1 MFVKAPG
8 SDAEVPERLR
18 GDDRLRHFKAVLGAV
33 DGVHV
38 AAHPSAVDATRFRNR
53 KAGLTFNVLAAC
65 GFDLS
70 FHYILTG
77 WEGSAAD
84 SHVFHAARTSTWLI
98 PKGRTYLAD
107 AGFPLCVE
115 LLTPYRNTRYHLNEW
130 GDGSET
136 VTNKEELYN
145 RRHSGLRSV
154 IERAFGIMKAR
165 FKVLRTGS
173 QFDLKV
179 QAAVFP
185 ALAVV
190 HNMLIS
196 DDPDDPYLLD
206 DFALAEMEMDGTT
219 DSTLR
224 AAAGRISDA
233 ERKSGQDQRD
243 KIARKMWRSFK

>member
-8 SDAEVPERLR
+8 SDAKVPEQLR

-33 DGVHV
+33 DEVHV
-38 AAHPSAVDATRFRNR
+38 AAHSPGVDATRFRNR
-53 KAGLTFNVLAAC
+53 KAGLTFNVLAAR

-84 SHVFHAARTSTWLI
+84 GHAFHTARTSTWLI

-107 AGFPLCVE
+107 AGFRLCVE
-115 LLTPYRNTRYHLNEW
+115 LLPPYPNTR
-130 GDGSET
+130 

-145 RRHSGLRSV
+145 RRHSGRRSV
-154 IERAFGIMKAR
+154 IERAFDIMKAR
-165 FKVLRTGS
+165 SKVLRTGS
-173 QFDLKV
+173 EFDLKV
-179 QAAVFP
+179 QAALFP

-190 HNMLIS
+190 HNMLIR

-206 DFALAEMEMDGTT
+206 DLTLAKMET
-219 DSTLR
+219 
-224 AAAGRISDA
+224 
-233 ERKSGQDQRD
+233 E
-243 KIARKMWRSFK
+243 

>member
-8 SDAEVPERLR
+8 SDAEVPE
-18 GDDRLRHFKAVLGAV
+18 RLRHFKAVLGAV